1 MNGNENDY
9 AGLVD
14 VAADLAVVLAAALKG
29 DLLFLQLALRATI
42 RRNDVLL
49 WVTQPGWHARCGW
62 TPFPGSSSPLRWGH
76 GYGIQHKQCIPV
88 GTRDHLPA
96 YVDHL
101 LVILTLVQ
109 DVCVGIEELAQ
120 IVLSVLV
127 AEQAPSA
134 FLS

>member
-1 MNGNENDY
+1 MKGNENDY

-14 VAADLAVVLAAALKG
+14 VATDLAVVLAAALKG
-29 DLLFLQLALRATI
+29 DLLFLQLTLRATI

-49 WVTQPGWHARCGW
+49 WMTQPGWHARYGW

-76 GYGIQHKQCIPV
+76 GYGTQSKQRIPV

-96 YVDHL
+96 YIDNL
-101 LVILTLVQ
+101 FVILTLVQ

-120 IVLSVLV
+120 EVLSILV
-127 AEQAPSA
+127 AEQATSA